1 MRPGNS
7 CTWLTRLSRAYIS
20 DADGEL
26 EEEVVIVHTVQ
37 VSEPRDVEAHKDLQ
51 QRQFVQ
57 KSFYDRSNTAPP
69 PLKEGDEVVVRTN
82 KENQWKPAKIVQQHE
97 TPR

>member
-57 KSFYDRSNTAPP
+57 KSFYDRSNTAPIAF
-69 PLKEGDEVVVRTN
+69 KRGR
-82 KENQWKPAKIVQQHE
+82 
-97 TPR
+97 